1 MSDAPYEAWN
11 GSFTAAGVREWR
23 SALQA
28 HLSQEWDQ
36 LDALLRGVQS
46 ACAPE
51 APAQGEPAAAT
62 NESLRSAS
70 VDSAAS
76 RPAAAM
82 ESDPQEASH
91 PSRLSCLAHRIEA
104 RLHSVL
110 PVALRRQ
117 AE

>member
-51 APAQGEPAAAT
+51 APTQGAPVVAT
-62 NESLRSAS
+62 NESLRGAN
-70 VDSAAS
+70 VDPAVSRLAAVTE
-76 RPAAAM
+76 P
-82 ESDPQEASH
+82 DPHEAPH
-91 PSRLSCLAHRIEA
+91 PSRLSSLAHRIEA